1 MNTKESQVWTG
12 LLLLIGVSFIAAT
25 AYTGFN
31 PIAVIPHLREG
42 WTFFFEDFLPP
53 PLHLKEPIIE
63 CIAVTIAL
71 AVSSASVAAVLAAG
85 AAVLG
90 SERTTPFCWLAGIV
104 RGTATFLR
112 NIPTLVWAFILFS
125 SLGIGTSVGFIAL
138 VITSFAF
145 MTRTF
150 IEVIDEIPEDPLE
163 CMEAVGADFWQR
175 IFQCII
181 PCCIE
186 GFISWFLYC
195 LEVNIRAST
204 IVGMVG
210 GGGSGMILLSYLKEF
225 KYSQSA
231 GIIFVIASIVILVDS
246 MTSMLRKKVMNR

>member
-71 AVSSASVAAVLAAG
+71 AVSSTSVAAVLAAG

-150 IEVIDEIPEDPLE
+150 IEVIDEIPEDPWS
-163 CMEAVGADFWQR
+163 VWRQSGW
-175 IFQCII
+175 IF
-181 PCCIE
+181 
-186 GFISWFLYC
+186 
-195 LEVNIRAST
+195 
-204 IVGMVG
+204 
-210 GGGSGMILLSYLKEF
+210 GSGFFNVLSLVVLKGLF
-225 KYSQSA
+225 HGFS
-231 GIIFVIASIVILVDS
+231 IAW
-246 MTSMLRKKVMNR
+246 K

>member
-1 MNTKESQVWTG
+1 MRQESRTLTILG
-12 LLLLIGVSFIAAT
+12 AILLISFVGAT
-25 AYTGFN
+25 AYTQFN
-31 PIAVIPHLREG
+31 PLTVFLEMGAAWDFFANDFMPPQISFSETVINC
-42 WTFFFEDFLPP
+42 
-53 PLHLKEPIIE
+53 II
-63 CIAVTIAL
+63 VTVSL
-71 AVSSASVAAVLAAG
+71 AISSASVAAVLAVV

-90 SERTTPFCWLAGIV
+90 SERTSPSKWLAGTI
-104 RGTATFLR
+104 RGFATFLR

-125 SLGIGTSVGFIAL
+125 SLGIGTSVGFMAL

-150 IEVIDEIPEDPLE
+150 IEVIDEIPQDTIE
-163 CMEAVGADFWQR
+163 CMASVGATFWQR
-175 IFQCII
+175 MFQCIL

-210 GGGSGMILLSYLKEF
+210 GGGSGMVLLSYLKEF
-225 KYSQSA
+225 KYPQAA
-231 GIIFVIASIVILVDS
+231 GIILIIALLVIAVDM
-246 MTSMLRKKVMNR
+246 MTGALRKRVVNG

>member
-1 MNTKESQVWTG
+1 MNTKELQVWTG

-31 PIAVIPHLREG
+31 PIAVIPYLGEG
-42 WTFFFEDFLPP
+42 WTFFFEDFLPSS
-53 PLHLKEPIIE
+53 LHLKEPIIE

-125 SLGIGTSVGFIAL
+125 SLGIGTSVSFIAL

-150 IEVIDEIPEDPLE
+150 IEVIDEIPEDPWS
-163 CMEAVGADFWQR
+163 VWRQSGR
-175 IFQCII
+175 IF
-181 PCCIE
+181 
-186 GFISWFLYC
+186 
-195 LEVNIRAST
+195 
-204 IVGMVG
+204 
-210 GGGSGMILLSYLKEF
+210 GSGFFNVLSLVVLKGLF
-225 KYSQSA
+225 HGFS
-231 GIIFVIASIVILVDS
+231 IAW
-246 MTSMLRKKVMNR
+246 K

>member
-1 MNTKESQVWTG
+1 MNTKELQVWTG

-31 PIAVIPHLREG
+31 PIAVIPHLGEG

-53 PLHLKEPIIE
+53 SLHLKEPIIE

-125 SLGIGTSVGFIAL
+125 SLGIGTSVSFIAL

-150 IEVIDEIPEDPLE
+150 IEVIDEIPEDPWS
-163 CMEAVGADFWQR
+163 VWRQSGR
-175 IFQCII
+175 IF
-181 PCCIE
+181 
-186 GFISWFLYC
+186 
-195 LEVNIRAST
+195 
-204 IVGMVG
+204 
-210 GGGSGMILLSYLKEF
+210 GSGFFNVLSLVVLKGLF
-225 KYSQSA
+225 HGFS
-231 GIIFVIASIVILVDS
+231 IAW
-246 MTSMLRKKVMNR
+246 K

>member
-1 MNTKESQVWTG
+1 MNTKELQVWTG

-31 PIAVIPHLREG
+31 PIAVIPHLGEG

-53 PLHLKEPIIE
+53 SLHLKEPIIE

-150 IEVIDEIPEDPLE
+150 IEVIDEIPEDPWS
-163 CMEAVGADFWQR
+163 VWRQSGQ
-175 IFQCII
+175 IF
-181 PCCIE
+181 
-186 GFISWFLYC
+186 
-195 LEVNIRAST
+195 
-204 IVGMVG
+204 
-210 GGGSGMILLSYLKEF
+210 GSGFFNVLSLVVLKGLF
-225 KYSQSA
+225 HGFS
-231 GIIFVIASIVILVDS
+231 IAW
-246 MTSMLRKKVMNR
+246 K

>member
-1 MNTKESQVWTG
+1 MNTKELQVWTG

-31 PIAVIPHLREG
+31 PIAVIPHLGEG

-53 PLHLKEPIIE
+53 SLHLKEPIIE

-150 IEVIDEIPEDPLE
+150 IEVIDEIPEDPWS
-163 CMEAVGADFWQR
+163 VWRQSGR
-175 IFQCII
+175 IF
-181 PCCIE
+181 
-186 GFISWFLYC
+186 
-195 LEVNIRAST
+195 
-204 IVGMVG
+204 
-210 GGGSGMILLSYLKEF
+210 GSGFFNVLSLVVLKGLF
-225 KYSQSA
+225 HGFS
-231 GIIFVIASIVILVDS
+231 IAW
-246 MTSMLRKKVMNR
+246 K

>member
-12 LLLLIGVSFIAAT
+12 LLLLIGVFFIAAT

-71 AVSSASVAAVLAAG
+71 AVSSTSVAAVLAAG

-150 IEVIDEIPEDPLE
+150 IEVIDEIPEDPWS
-163 CMEAVGADFWQR
+163 VWRQSGW
-175 IFQCII
+175 IF
-181 PCCIE
+181 
-186 GFISWFLYC
+186 
-195 LEVNIRAST
+195 
-204 IVGMVG
+204 
-210 GGGSGMILLSYLKEF
+210 GSGFFNVLSLVVLKGLF
-225 KYSQSA
+225 HGFS
-231 GIIFVIASIVILVDS
+231 IAW
-246 MTSMLRKKVMNR
+246 K